1 MTDREEARLRYLR
14 QMQAHIITPEE
25 ERRCAEL
32 QCNVAMDARYTWQQL
47 QNSYWAMQT
56 PSESAQA
63 FVKEQQ
69 AKKRPSLF
77 ARFKS
82 WLTGKEG

>member
-1 MTDREEARLRYLR
+1 MDDQEEARLRYLR

-32 QCNVAMDARYTWQQL
+32 QRNVPMGERYTRQQL

-63 FVKEQQ
+63 FVEEQQ
-69 AKKRPSLF
+69 SKKRPSLF
-77 ARFKS
+77 ARIKS
-82 WLTGKEG
+82 WLAGTEV